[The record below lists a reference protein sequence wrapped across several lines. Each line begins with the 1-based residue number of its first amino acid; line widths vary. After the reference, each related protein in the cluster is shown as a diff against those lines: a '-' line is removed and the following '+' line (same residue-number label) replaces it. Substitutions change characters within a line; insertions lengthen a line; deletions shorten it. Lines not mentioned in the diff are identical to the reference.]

1 MSQVQIITT
10 PNGERM
16 AILPEAEYMRL
27 IADTDSADIDAA
39 RQARDAGD
47 YVPAA
52 VVNRL
57 VGGENPLRVWRE
69 HRGMTAKALAE
80 ALGGQVPRTLNQ
92 AASQRPHSAPDMTAP
107 TAAASLPLGP
117 NRRCR

>member
-80 ALGGQVPRTLNQ
+80 AAGVSQPYMSELEGGHKQPSVDVLKRL
-92 AASQRPHSAPDMTAP
+92 
-107 TAAASLPLGP
+107 AAALDVDLDDLV
-117 NRRCR
+117 